1 VDFAKKQAVVTVE
14 TEKYDEK
21 ALVNAL
27 EKEGFGGKV
36 VVAGQARGMEVAAL
50 GADTRVPT
58 AEEAK
63 TYDLGTLVGRVQGQY
78 VSSVEKGG
86 PADKA
91 GLKPGDVL
99 LVLDAN
105 KLYSRDD
112 VEDFLGVSKPGA
124 PVKVVVKRA
133 ETYKEETVTL
143 TLGANKVE
151 GKDKHFPWQY
161 AGLGQFD
168 AAVAAA
174 KKEGKVV
181 LVGLS
186 GADT

>member
-1 VDFAKKQAVVTVE
+1 MLQHSPIIGLLGVLPLLACGCPTCG
-14 TEKYDEK
+14 
-21 ALVNAL
+21 L
-27 EKEGFGGKV
+27 
-36 VVAGQARGMEVAAL
+36 VAGQACGAEVAAL

-63 TYDLGTLVGRVQGQY
+63 TYELGKLVGRVQGQC
-78 VSSVEKGG
+78 VASVDKGG
-86 PADKA
+86 PAEKA

-105 KLYSRDD
+105 KVFSRDD
-112 VEDFLGVSKPGA
+112 IDDFLRVSQPGA
-124 PVKVVVKRA
+124 EVKMLVKRA
-133 ETYKEETVTL
+133 DTYKEENVMV

-151 GKDKHFPWQY
+151 DKDKHFAWQY
-161 AGLGQFD
+161 AGLGQLD

-174 KKEGKVV
+174 KKKGKLV

-186 GADT
+186 GAET